1 MTMEQGKVFTL
12 FLELTRLDR
21 ACYNMDKERLSMAQ
35 RDIYH
40 NTVVNALKKVG
51 WTITHDPL
59 IIPFGGQNL
68 FVDLGAERL
77 IAAER
82 AGQQIAVEIK
92 SFLSPSG
99 VRDLEDALGQYMLYR
114 SLLQRKEPDRT
125 IYLAVPVTAYLG
137 IFRSPVG
144 EVAITDFALRLL
156 VFEAEQEVI
165 VQWIE

>member
-21 ACYNMDKERLSMAQ
+21 ACYNMDKERLYMAQ

-68 FVDLGAERL
+68 FVDLG
-77 IAAER
+77 
-82 AGQQIAVEIK
+82 QNV
-92 SFLSPSG
+92 
-99 VRDLEDALGQYMLYR
+99 
-114 SLLQRKEPDRT
+114 
-125 IYLAVPVTAYLG
+125 
-137 IFRSPVG
+137 
-144 EVAITDFALRLL
+144 
-156 VFEAEQEVI
+156 
-165 VQWIE
+165 